1 MQSGMDNAGIPAA
14 YRTFDVSLKLQL
26 DHAGRPREFREWMHS
41 GNGLFFF
48 HGVGADQLAAQCLM
62 LGMTY
67 RWTDIGDVFRFEPAL
82 LISVAQEYRRH
93 GVLAISRIDQGV
105 VDPSAI
111 NNLILLRMNDPRHKI
126 TILTSLD
133 PHSLRRYP
141 IASEAMMK
149 GVSLAA

>member
-14 YRTFDVSLKLQL
+14 YRSLDVDLRLKL
-26 DHAGRPREFREWMHS
+26 DHDSKPRDFRTWMHS

-48 HGVGADQLAAQCLM
+48 HGPSADQLAAQCLM

-67 RWTDIGDVFRFEPAL
+67 RWTDIGDVFKFEPAL
-82 LISVAQEYRRH
+82 LIAQAQDYRRH
-93 GVLAISRIDQGV
+93 GVLAVSRIDQGV
-105 VDPSAI
+105 VDPQPI
-111 NNLILLRMNDPRHKI
+111 NNLIMLRLNDPRRKI

-133 PHSLRRYP
+133 PHGLRRFP
-141 IASEAMMK
+141 IAAEAMMK